1 LTWQPKLL
9 RLLKISQEKNEFIRH
24 LLNATDRFGK
34 RTSPNNAFAKYVAAR
49 EEAGTLSP
57 SHLITVDSYSF
68 PPLHWAAI
76 LSRACA
82 VSFLLSRSFKATD
95 RVPETGQTPLHTM
108 VLYGPMT
115 RWQTKDG
122 VNAFRRVLPLLDDTL
137 GELDNN
143 SCTPLHAAASK
154 LDCEM
159 EKHSPKLQAQYLG
172 IFTCLVKCVS
182 KSSKKRELLG
192 QQDNNGDTVMH
203 VLAGKRNATWQV
215 IRRLRRIGASLTV
228 KNKEGKTPFDIA
240 MDTNSGTAQFL
251 NPDTAQEVTSDTDP
265 DSETQSDDTEERS
278 RQKVWKRGVGLEDSR
293 LRKHTCRKSASA
305 ALAKHSNSISDDSSG
320 TEDIDVDAV
329 VACAS
334 QGAGAAAQVMNNQ
347 VATSQVTNSQVGSSQ
362 VANSQVAN
370 DGLANSQ
377 VSDSSQVAES
387 QVTNGQV
394 ANGQDT
400 NSQEADDQVV
410 DDQVAN
416 KEQTSESQISTST
429 SENADDVSPLQKL
442 LVEGGVWDSLPSI
455 ALKRKRR
462 LEKELT
468 NCEEE
473 LKVSILA
480 VQEATS
486 GLQQAERQLYW
497 HSAEIKR
504 MQKELLTLA
513 SERDKWK
520 VEIKKRKTELE
531 TCKSATETKASA
543 IKLQM
548 LRLDTLAKHV
558 ESMSPKPK
566 K

>member
-1 LTWQPKLL
+1 LAGDKKAKKN
-9 RLLKISQEKNEFIRH
+9 RLES
-24 LLNATDRFGK
+24 
-34 RTSPNNAFAKYVAAR
+34 KYVNIR
-49 EEAGTLSP
+49 
-57 SHLITVDSYSF
+57 
-68 PPLHWAAI
+68 
-76 LSRACA
+76 
-82 VSFLLSRSFKATD
+82 
-95 RVPETGQTPLHTM
+95 ETGRYYYI
-108 VLYGPMT
+108 VYC
-115 RWQTKDG
+115 
-122 VNAFRRVLPLLDDTL
+122 A
-137 GELDNN
+137 
-143 SCTPLHAAASK
+143 C
-154 LDCEM
+154 
-159 EKHSPKLQAQYLG
+159 
-172 IFTCLVKCVS
+172 
-182 KSSKKRELLG
+182 
-192 QQDNNGDTVMH
+192 
-203 VLAGKRNATWQV
+203 
-215 IRRLRRIGASLTV
+215 IGASLTV

-416 KEQTSESQISTST
+416 KEQTSVSHVCMYVPACLVSWLSFISITLFFNLKESQISTST